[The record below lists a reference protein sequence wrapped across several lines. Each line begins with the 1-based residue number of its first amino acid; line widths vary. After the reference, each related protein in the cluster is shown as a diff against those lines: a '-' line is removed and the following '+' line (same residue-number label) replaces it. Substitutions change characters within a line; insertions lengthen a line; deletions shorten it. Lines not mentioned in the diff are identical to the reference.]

1 MKIFTIRAAILGL
14 ETFLIQSNRYQV
26 PKKALEYLNSEQKDL
41 NIVKTMLQNTKQP
54 IKALEEVL
62 AKNATLGEQML
73 AVDKDK
79 AKELKSLIQE
89 NIETNSTQLSF
100 FFGSTT
106 VPAKNVKDILFE
118 LKARNE
124 DLVIGIASVSEDK
137 VTISL
142 LVSDSAVE
150 SRSLKAG
157 DGIKLIS
164 KAINGGGG
172 GQPFFATAGGKN
184 PKGIEEAFLKL
195 KDWIS

>member
-1 MKIFTIRAAILGL
+1 
-14 ETFLIQSNRYQV
+14 
-26 PKKALEYLNSEQKDL
+26 
-41 NIVKTMLQNTKQP
+41 
-54 IKALEEVL
+54 
-62 AKNATLGEQML
+62 ML